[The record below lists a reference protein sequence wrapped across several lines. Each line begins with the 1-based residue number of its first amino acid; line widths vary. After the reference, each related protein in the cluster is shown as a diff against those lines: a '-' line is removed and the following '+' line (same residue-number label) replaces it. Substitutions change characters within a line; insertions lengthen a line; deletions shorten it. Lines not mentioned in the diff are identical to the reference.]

1 MRELVHGHRGGAI
14 GNNGANGANNG
25 AYIPWMRAPADQ
37 VVADRDEWVGELTLL
52 GGFRLVCEDLV
63 EVSAT
68 GQRVIAAV
76 ACQSSTAV
84 RTKIAHL
91 LWPDTTSERAHA
103 NLRTAVYRLEHS
115 CPGLLEVGSSYLRLA
130 PGISVDV
137 ARTSALATSIVA
149 NDGPLPPALVEE
161 AMEANLQD
169 DLLPDWD
176 EEWLVQDQLR
186 YRQLRL
192 TTLERL
198 SERLVEGG
206 QHGVA
211 VHTAL
216 AAVQADSLRDS
227 AHQTLI
233 RACLAQGNRYEALTH
248 FETYQRIVRDELG
261 IEPAETIGQ
270 FLCSA

>member
-1 MRELVHGHRGGAI
+1 MHVPLHGHRGDSAEDH
-14 GNNGANGANNG
+14 
-25 AYIPWMRAPADQ
+25 PAGGGPT
-37 VVADRDEWVGELTLL
+37 GELTLL
-52 GGFRLVCEDLV
+52 GGFRLVLHGDLV
-63 EVSAT
+63 QVSAT

-76 ACQSSTAV
+76 VFQSGTAV
-84 RTKIAHL
+84 RSRIAHL

-103 NLRTAVYRLEHS
+103 NLRTAVYRLEHT
-115 CPGLLEVGSSYLRLA
+115 CPGLLEVENTYLGLA
-130 PGISVDV
+130 TGVDV
-137 ARTSALATSIVA
+137 DVHRTSMLATGIVA
-149 NDGPLPPALVEE
+149 NEGPLPPGFVEE
-161 AMEANLQD
+161 AMQANLQD

-176 EEWLVQDQLR
+176 EEWLAQDQIR

-198 SERLVEGG
+198 TDRLVEGG

-227 AHQTLI
+227 AHQSLI
-233 RACLAQGNRYEALTH
+233 RACLAQGNRYEALSH
-248 FETYQRIVRDELG
+248 FHTYQQIVRDELG